1 MCSGIGV
8 RSPVQLISPLDVDSD
23 QTRLSVSPFDDPSVD
38 SRPRMGRVE
47 IDTALQLRGDERCAS
62 AEGVIAEPEGMDGMA
77 AAVGA
82 KVST

>member
-1 MCSGIGV
+1 
-8 RSPVQLISPLDVDSD
+8 
-23 QTRLSVSPFDDPSVD
+23 
-38 SRPRMGRVE
+38 MGRVE
-47 IDTALQLRGDERCAS
+47 IDTALQLRGYERCAS